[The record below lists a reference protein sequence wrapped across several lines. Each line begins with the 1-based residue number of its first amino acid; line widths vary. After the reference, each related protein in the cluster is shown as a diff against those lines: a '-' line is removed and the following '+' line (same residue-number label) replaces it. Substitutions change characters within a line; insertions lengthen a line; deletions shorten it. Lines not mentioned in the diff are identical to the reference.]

1 MGMLI
6 DGKWTIENQYINDGR
21 YNSPSSLFTA
31 IEDKETLIQ
40 SIIENASQPETRYW
54 IIGSNS
60 CPWSQRCLISYNL
73 LELSDYFHIHI
84 AHGERVEGY
93 ALDDGQVCNF
103 NANFSAI
110 HLHQLY
116 TETNPNYS
124 GRVTVPLLWDNLE
137 QRILCNESSEIVK
150 FLDDF
155 SKALKKF
162 PKFSL
167 FPADRLDDIQC
178 LNTEIHTKFSTG
190 VYRAGFS
197 QSQEAYEEA
206 VQGVFE
212 VMRILDDRLSEHE
225 YLLGPSICISD
236 INLFSTLIRFD
247 LVYHILHRCSLK
259 RLTDFPN
266 LWSYAKRLYQLSS
279 FQKTVN
285 FDVIKH
291 ASYKNDTAN
300 NPYGIIPITN
310 EDIWVS

>member
-1 MGMLI
+1 FNKI
-6 DGKWTIENQYINDGR
+6 QNKD
-21 YNSPSSLFTA
+21 A
-31 IEDKETLIQ
+31 LIQ
-40 SIIENASQPETRYW
+40 SIAESNTQPEKRYW
-54 IIGSNS
+54 IIGSDS

-84 AHGERVEGY
+84 AHGERIEGY
-93 ALDDGQVCNF
+93 ALDDGKICNF
-103 NANFSAI
+103 NANFSAV

-116 TETNPNYS
+116 SQTHPNYT
-124 GRVTVPLLWDNLE
+124 GRVTVPVLWDNAE
-137 QRILCNESSEIVK
+137 QKILCNESSEIVK

-155 SKALKKF
+155 SKELKKF

-178 LNTEIHTKFSTG
+178 LNTDIHNKLSTG

-197 QSQEAYEEA
+197 QSQEAYEDA
-206 VQGVFE
+206 VKDVFE
-212 VMRILDDRLSEHE
+212 TMQILDDRLSYHE
-225 YLLGPSICISD
+225 YLFGSSICVSD

-266 LWSYAKRLYQLSS
+266 LWGYAKRLYQLTA

-291 ASYKNDTAN
+291 ASYQNDTAN
-300 NPYGIIPITN
+300 NPFGIIPMTN
-310 EDIWVS
+310 EAIWYN